1 MPCIAL
7 STFSRKLRHNICV
20 LLFLLSR
27 SSLSVSI
34 ERYEVQFP
42 SGSPKRGQMRR
53 GSGCLW
59 VECMLR
65 ETPEQGL
72 PALSWMVRVMHTW
85 KSSLKPLRKL
95 TEQYAHM
102 LLSRGNNIYWS
113 ARCCGIDITTMHN
126 HRAKI

>member
-1 MPCIAL
+1 MGNAMPCIAL
-7 STFSRKLRHNICV
+7 STFSRKLRHNSCV
-20 LLFLLSR
+20 LLSLLSR

-34 ERYEVQFP
+34 ERWEVQFP

-65 ETPEQGL
+65 ETLEQGL
-72 PALSWMVRVMHTW
+72 PALSWMVKVMHTW

-95 TEQYAHM
+95 TEQYRTYIETILYIFWFYAE
-102 LLSRGNNIYWS
+102 LRINLYV
-113 ARCCGIDITTMHN
+113 
-126 HRAKI
+126 K